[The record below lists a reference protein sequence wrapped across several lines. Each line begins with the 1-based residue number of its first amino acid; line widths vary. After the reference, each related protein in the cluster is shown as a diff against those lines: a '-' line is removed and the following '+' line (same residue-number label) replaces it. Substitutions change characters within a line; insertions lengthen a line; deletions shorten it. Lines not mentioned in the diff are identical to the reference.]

1 MHQLPY
7 PLDPLSVVL
16 TGMAQLQGVVAGI
29 VSPKA
34 NERYEA
40 TQPGVNSL
48 PALLE
53 SGPEACFEF
62 SDWLHSSRPALSDI
76 SDTSENLCEGVVK
89 EAAEWYSEYLK
100 TDILG
105 RLSAKPTPSPFLK
118 QKKWARVSRRIE
130 TMLIQAAPASVQEEL
145 NAARVSGLLP
155 VVCRLYVIYG
165 PGGLNEREIGL
176 RQIQDPNP
184 GTTVADTVEI
194 LRKWARWC
202 ARMTELG
209 GTLPDC
215 ALRVK
220 ALGKITKVALQRNP
234 ETAFRMN
241 LTTATLQVDTN
252 PDDSKV
258 QKLHAQMLGELEA
271 ICHRGGKGKG

>member
-1 MHQLPY
+1 MQRHQARKVHSIRLARCTGIRLQGAQALGTQAAQASGAQGTQVSGTQGAHQVHQLPCKGT
-7 PLDPLSVVL
+7 SV
-16 TGMAQLQGVVAGI
+16 QLQGVVAGI

-40 TQPGVNSL
+40 IQPGVSSL

-76 SDTSENLCEGVVK
+76 SHTSENLWEGVVK
-89 EAAEWYSEYLK
+89 EAAEWYREYLK

-118 QKKWARVSRRIE
+118 QQTWARVSRRIE
-130 TMLIQAAPASVQEEL
+130 TMLIQAAPASAQEEL
-145 NAARVSGLLP
+145 NPARVSGLLP

-165 PGGLNEREIGL
+165 PGGLNERETRL

-194 LRKWARWC
+194 LRK
-202 ARMTELG
+202 
-209 GTLPDC
+209 
-215 ALRVK
+215 
-220 ALGKITKVALQRNP
+220 
-234 ETAFRMN
+234 
-241 LTTATLQVDTN
+241 
-252 PDDSKV
+252 
-258 QKLHAQMLGELEA
+258 
-271 ICHRGGKGKG
+271 